1 MEGLAFFDL
10 VFNFLSSCNKKGQ
23 SNINSPEW
31 RQPSLRL
38 SLISLLSFGI
48 LMKEKKKSLWGET
61 HENRVVCGLCFLKF
75 KKWICYVLGK
85 RLLLKTLVTENPNC
99 GHNLGDKDLS
109 SWFR

>member
-1 MEGLAFFDL
+1 MEAALFTFIPYLPAQFWY
-10 VFNFLSSCNKKGQ
+10 FNEG
-23 SNINSPEW
+23 
-31 RQPSLRL
+31 
-38 SLISLLSFGI
+38 
-48 LMKEKKKSLWGET
+48 KKKSLWGET